1 MCRFLLEVAIRNL
14 NVRAGGTYID
24 ATLGMAG
31 HSLEIAKRLGPEGT
45 LIGFDRDPE
54 AMAIATRRLEV
65 LRGELGEAMPKLVL
79 HSEEF
84 SFAAGPG
91 SAGLDRRHTGRLRCQ
106 QHAAGR
112 SAQRI

>member
-1 MCRFLLEVAIRNL
+1 MTERHVPVLLEVAIRNL

-54 AMAIATRRLEV
+54 AMTIATRRLEV
-65 LRGELGEAMPKLVL
+65 LRGELGEAMPKVVL
-79 HSEEF
+79 AQRRVFLRCRASR
-84 SFAAGPG
+84 SGI
-91 SAGLDRRHTGRLRCQ
+91 DRRHTG
-106 QHAAGR
+106 
-112 SAQRI
+112 